1 MKIRTLIILL
11 HCSFFSYTQNE
22 AATLYFGKTLL
33 DFRQV
38 PPAVLSTQAIDPREC
53 AASICDADGNLLFYS
68 NGGVSP
74 TAPVFQGGVFG
85 IDNQQLLNGN
95 LVDSGGCLSSFQG
108 AIILPDPEGI
118 TPTNRKY
125 YLFTKD
131 CVESSFS
138 TIHYNSGLTYAI
150 VDMNAN
156 NGNGAVI
163 SKYNVVVPYHVIQA
177 HKTNYEPVTAVLDS
191 DGEQKSG
198 GAGYWLFSYTDDSLY
213 HIHFGT
219 DGFNQF
225 QKLVGG
231 EGALVVAPDRTHM
244 TVGNELY
251 HLDPV
256 LGTVQHQATLATNA
270 VVAFSSD
277 GSKLYVISGTS
288 LKQYDVSQENIGPT
302 EQLIATVPA
311 GSTLFLAPSKHI
323 LIYQLTTN
331 FIDAQI
337 ICTNNSG
344 MTCGWDPTNISLQ
357 AGTTPY
363 SGRPNI
369 PAHYLYSETSNC
381 AVALEE
387 NSLTFL
393 SLYPNPANTMLFV
406 NGLEAETDYVIYSNL
421 GQTVLQGATGNQ
433 NPVDLRSLESG
444 TYFIRI
450 QNQFLPLIKSN

>member
-1 MKIRTLIILL
+1 MKITALIILL
-11 HCSFFSYTQNE
+11 HCFFFSYAQNE

-33 DFRQV
+33 DFRYQ
-38 PPAVLSTQAIDPREC
+38 PPQVLSSQAIDPREC
-53 AASICDADGNLLFYS
+53 AASICDAEGNLLFYS

-85 IDNQQLLNGN
+85 INNQQLLNGS

-108 AIILPDPEGI
+108 AIVLPDPAGI
-118 TPTNRKY
+118 TPANRKY

-131 CVESSFS
+131 CVESSFA
-138 TIHYNSGLTYAI
+138 TTHYNSGLTYAI

-156 NGNGAVI
+156 SGAGAVT

-219 DGFNQF
+219 DGFSQF
-225 QKLVGG
+225 QKLTGG

-244 TVGNELY
+244 AVGNSLY

-256 LGTVQHQATLATNA
+256 LGTVQFQAALGTNA

-277 GSKLYVISGTS
+277 GSKLYTISGTS
-288 LKQYDVSQENIGPT
+288 LKQYDVSQENIWPT

-311 GSTLFLAPSKHI
+311 GSTLFLAPNKHI
-323 LIYQLTTN
+323 LIYQLSSN
-331 FIDAQI
+331 FIDAEI

-344 MTCGWDPTNISLQ
+344 MACGWNPTNIPLGS
-357 AGTTPY
+357 GTTPY

-369 PAHYLYSETSNC
+369 PAHFLYSNEGNC

-387 NSLTFL
+387 NSQVFL
-393 SLYPNPANTMLFV
+393 SVYPNPANAMVFV
-406 NGLEAETDYVIYSNL
+406 NGLETETDYVVYSSL
-421 GQTVLQGATGNQ
+421 GQTVLQGITSSQ
-433 NPVDLRSLESG
+433 KPIDLRSLESG
-444 TYFIRI
+444 TYFVRI
-450 QNQFLPLIKSN
+450 QNQFLPLIKSD

>member
-85 IDNQQLLNGN
+85 INNQQLLNGN

-131 CVESSFS
+131 CIESSFS

-198 GAGYWLFSYTDDSLY
+198 GVGYWLFSYTDDSLY

-231 EGALVVAPDRTHM
+231 EGALVVAPDRTHI
-244 TVGNELY
+244 VAGSELY

-288 LKQYDVSQENIGPT
+288 LKQYDVSQEDIWPT
-302 EQLIATVPA
+302 EQFIATVPA
-311 GSTLFLAPSKHI
+311 GSTLFLAPSKHV

-357 AGTTPY
+357 GGTTPY

-387 NSLTFL
+387 NTQTFL
-393 SLYPNPANTMLFV
+393 SLYPNPANTTLVV
-406 NGLEAETDYVIYSNL
+406 NGVEAETGYVIYSSL
-421 GQTVLQGATGNQ
+421 GQMVLRGVTNNQ
-433 NPVDLRSLESG
+433 KSIDLRSLESG
-444 TYFIRI
+444 TYFVRI

>member
-1 MKIRTLIILL
+1 MKIRALIIIL

-22 AATLYFGKTLL
+22 VATLYFGKTLL
-33 DFRQV
+33 DFRYE
-38 PPAVLSTQAIDPREC
+38 PPLVLSSQAIDPREC

-85 IDNQQLLNGN
+85 INNQQLLNGS
-95 LVDSGGCLSSFQG
+95 LIDSGGCLSSFQG

-138 TIHYNSGLTYAI
+138 TTHYNSGLTYAI
-150 VDMNAN
+150 IDMNVN
-156 NGNGAVI
+156 NGEGAVI
-163 SKYNVVVPYHVIQA
+163 SKYNVVVPYSVIQS

-198 GAGYWLFSYTDDSLY
+198 GSGYWLFSYTDDSLY

-219 DGFNQF
+219 NGFNQF

-231 EGALVVAPDRTHM
+231 EGALVVAPDRTHIA
-244 TVGNELY
+244 VGNSLY

-256 LGTVQHQATLATNA
+256 LGTVVHQATLAENA

-288 LKQYDVSQENIGPT
+288 LKQYDVNQANIWST
-302 EQLIATVPA
+302 EQVIATVPA

-323 LIYQLTTN
+323 LVYQLTSN
-331 FIDAQI
+331 FIDAEI

-344 MTCGWDPTNISLQ
+344 MACGWNPTNIPLGS
-357 AGTTPY
+357 GTTPY

-369 PAHYLYSETSNC
+369 PAHYLYSDAGNC
-381 AVALEE
+381 TVALEE
-387 NSLTFL
+387 NTQAFL
-393 SLYPNPANTMLFV
+393 SLYPNPANTTLV
-406 NGLEAETDYVIYSNL
+406 VHGLETEADYVIYSNL
-421 GQTVLQGATGNQ
+421 GQAVLQGITSSQ
-433 NPVDLRSLESG
+433 KPIDLRGLESG
-444 TYFIRI
+444 AYFVRI